1 MPVRTLSDGSVTF
14 KAGRDG
20 QVMATKRWTGDPNSP
35 GRVPVVTLDDSNP
48 YDKLV
53 ITTGLR

>member
-1 MPVRTLSDGSVTF
+1 MPVRMLSDGSVTF

-35 GRVPVVTLDDSNP
+35 GRVPVVTFDDSNP